1 MRPMLQLIDLISK
14 LLFVLGCLLVLAI
27 VFIVN
32 YDVLSRNLGLPTAIW
47 AVNTVEYAMLHLT
60 FLVLPYLVMTRGH
73 VFVGILLTYMPERM
87 RKGWETALHIISA
100 AICFYMTWYSLDSFL
115 KGWADGSYEVRAY
128 DMPMWGVYSTM
139 PIGFF
144 FGGLQF
150 LAFLPKGQ
158 SFFDASAD
166 AHAGL

>member
-87 RKGWETALHIISA
+87 RKWWETALHIISA
-100 AICFYMTWYSLDSFL
+100 AICFYMTWYSLDS
-115 KGWADGSYEVRAY
+115 
-128 DMPMWGVYSTM
+128 
-139 PIGFF
+139 
-144 FGGLQF
+144 
-150 LAFLPKGQ
+150 
-158 SFFDASAD
+158 
-166 AHAGL
+166 